1 VCAAAR
7 WFEDQKEA
15 KNAILLYS
23 RAGRLNRALALCFAM
38 KQYDALDEIS
48 DTLTSKTDPSVLVR
62 CGRYFVE
69 SERWSKAAQCFALAR
84 QFDEVITLCNKHN
97 IKLPSSVIQ
106 ELSEMKADPEV
117 MKRFASLCEQQGAF
131 QTAATLYVKFKDHIA
146 AMKALIRSGE
156 TDKVI
161 KFANLVKKRETYI
174 LAGNYLQTLN
184 PRQGD
189 TTFDQVVALYKKA
202 GATDKLG
209 KFYEAVARSE
219 IDEYQEY
226 AKGLDLI
233 RAGLKLVEETP
244 DVKQKDQIVAQMQK
258 KIRLIEMYLEAQGI
272 VKKDPKKAMVT
283 AVEILRNPLV
293 ESVMRTDD
301 VYVLMVQAS
310 VAQGNFKNAHKILED
325 LRQNGTDISWLMDAA
340 SIQRIYKEVGATY
353 TPPAERHAEDEYD
366 VVDDDALDDV
376 VGD

>member
-1 VCAAAR
+1 MTDDILTLSFSAPAALVCAAAR
-7 WFEDQKEA
+7 WFDDQKEA
-15 KNAILLYS
+15 KNAIVLYS

-38 KQYDALDEIS
+38 KQYDALDEIL

-69 SERWSKAAQCFALAR
+69 SERWSKAPQCFALAR
-84 QFDEVITLCNKHN
+84 QFDEVIALCNKHN

-156 TDKVI
+156 TAKVI
-161 KFANLVKKRETYI
+161 KFANLVKKKETYI

-184 PRQGD
+184 PRDGD
-189 TTFDQVVALYKKA
+189 STFEPVGMLYKKA

-209 KFYEAVARSE
+209 WFYESVARNE

-226 AKGLDLI
+226 TKGLALMK
-233 RAGLKLVEETP
+233 AGLKLVEETP
-244 DVKQKDQIVAQMQK
+244 DVKQKEPVIAVMQK
-258 KIRLIEMYLEAQGI
+258 KIRLVEMYLEAQAA
-272 VKKDPKKAMVT
+272 VKKDPKKTMVT

-293 ESVMRTDD
+293 DAVMRTDD
-301 VYVLMVQAS
+301 VYVLMVKAS
-310 VAQGNFKNAHKILED
+310 VAQGGT
-325 LRQNGTDISWLMDAA
+325 LRMLIRFWKT
-340 SIQRIYKEVGATY
+340 
-353 TPPAERHAEDEYD
+353 
-366 VVDDDALDDV
+366 
-376 VGD
+376 